1 MPAFDPRRTESTGRG
16 GAYARLA
23 SLHIRAT
30 PRRDVVLALIVKGV
44 LLLAIYC
51 AFFGPAH
58 HPRSDA
64 AATAAAFIGESM
76 RKESR

>member
-1 MPAFDPRRTESTGRG
+1 MPAIDPRRNESIGRE

-23 SLHIRAT
+23 SVHIRTT
-30 PRRDVVLALIVKGV
+30 PRRDVVLALAVKGV

-58 HPRSDA
+58 RPRSDA
-64 AATAAAFIGESM
+64 AATAAAFIGDSM